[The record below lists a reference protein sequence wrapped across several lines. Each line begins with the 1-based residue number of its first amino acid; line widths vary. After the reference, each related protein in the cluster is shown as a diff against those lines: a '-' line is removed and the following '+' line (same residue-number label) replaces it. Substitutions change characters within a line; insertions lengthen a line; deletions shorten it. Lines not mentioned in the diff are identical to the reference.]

1 MSASWCKCPGRVFQ
15 TRGAIT
21 ANDLSY
27 NDWLRRELDL
37 DIRGTCA
44 WIPRRDGAENMTF
57 ISFGHNPCSI
67 FHVWILD
74 NYVAFSTSL

>member
-1 MSASWCKCPGRVFQ
+1 MSASWWKCLVRVFQ

-21 ANDLSY
+21 AKELSY

-44 WIPRRDGAENMTF
+44 QIPRRDGAEKMTF
-57 ISFGHNPCSI
+57 ISFGHNPRSI
-67 FHVWILD
+67 FHVWIIM
-74 NYVAFSTSL
+74 